1 MEIKTK
7 FNVGDEIWTI
17 KQVNKNIKCPKC
29 KGNSKELIGNIEYHC
44 ANCYGTGKEL
54 TQELEW
60 IVQKENPCKITR
72 IRVLQEEN
80 KIYINYLGGTDVFN
94 SDHLGEEQDCFATQA
109 EAQAECNRRNNGNN
123 NKRKYNG
130 K

>member
-1 MEIKTK
+1 MVTGIGGMEMKTK
-7 FNVGDEIWTI
+7 FNVGDNIWTI
-17 KQVNKNIKCPKC
+17 KQVNKYIKCPKC

-44 ANCYGTGKEL
+44 ANCYGTGKKL

-72 IRVLQEEN
+72 IRLLQDEN
-80 KIYINYLGGTDVFN
+80 RIYIDYLGGTNIFN
-94 SDHLGEEQDCFATQA
+94 ADYLGAEQDCFATKA
-109 EAQAECNRRNNGNN
+109 EAQKECDRRN
-123 NKRKYNG
+123 G